1 MDARRI
7 EGKAVAGL
15 VALLAVLVAAG
26 GGNYVRNLEADEA
39 SESTRPFHAYDR
51 DDLVSLRAAYEAEA
65 ASLQQTYEKAK
76 GRRTRTGSSAMMDQA
91 VADFERVR
99 AQSDGLRELTAEIA
113 EREARIRDI
122 DKELAARAEIGEGWQ
137 AHLRRLTRI

>member
-1 MDARRI
+1 
-7 EGKAVAGL
+7 
-15 VALLAVLVAAG
+15 
-26 GGNYVRNLEADEA
+26 
-39 SESTRPFHAYDR
+39 
-51 DDLVSLRAAYEAEA
+51 
-65 ASLQQTYEKAK
+65 
-76 GRRTRTGSSAMMDQA
+76 MMDQA